1 MVEDLLIYETG
12 NGGDLALLGEDIA
25 TTSNITNLVYLAL
38 FGGNVEENT
47 TEETA
52 LQLTREDWWGNELF
66 NLDFNSNTER
76 TLQNVSLNS
85 AGIRKIEDAVK
96 KDLLFLNEIGTTEV
110 NVSLISHTKVRI
122 FVKFIQ
128 KNEKQININYIYSSE
143 KIEIIEREI
152 L

>member
-12 NGGDLALLGEDIA
+12 NGGDLALLGEDIS

-47 TEETA
+47 TEETI

-76 TLQNVSLNS
+76 TLQNVTLNS